1 MAGQEKGNVATE
13 IINVVLKA
21 FTEAVRVPPVT
32 PEKTRE
38 KGLNDTATSHGTAR
52 SPSGQRFSKDPLRP
66 LPVNVVLTEKN
77 QDKGPRQ
84 STSPN
89 DTTAVAGYTAQA
101 ECARLAFAALK
112 IFEADGTLGKRLPSL
127 QLENAMSALVNKL
140 IPLGLLQPA
149 YRQLRALKQALLAA
163 AGLSSPIDKEPHE
176 GTHNKERVSDLLV
189 FPCTQFRGSLLALVV
204 TFQMQVL
211 RLIAA
216 KRNPSLLQ
224 ATIGHLQMET
234 PYSPGRLIQ
243 AQHDSADPAGAKIAN
258 QLEALSRLV
267 LSLCRTSSLED
278 RKPGYPNMLD
288 PLTALRLQLL
298 ALELRSWWWNTAGH
312 HGDVAKELLVPLSQY
327 LSSFRRRSTIGYEH
341 GYSYVKKTL
350 TDLKLLDQDQEVS
363 LSSST
368 TWKQAWLSIY
378 SEMVEL
384 SQKSCLTTETKN
396 WLEKY
401 LKTPVDKEAS
411 PCKRCTAMCRKAILY
426 AQVSTDL
433 SSEVE
438 SRNFFRDA
446 EQLIQGDLDGG
457 SEELDELLL
466 AIIGIRKAAGFI
478 IHKSMIQKRDGT
490 PPEAQLIQQCYS
502 VCSTCVRFLCRYIGT
517 RPLSTDDRLSRRYQ
531 QRIKQAVTVTT
542 TFTDS
547 VISIARFTKA
557 NDAAAWNETDA
568 GLRACLSLTRLI
580 EENHR
585 GDTWDFGNGTDT
597 SSVYVSVSNAYWLR
611 YSYLQL
617 TKCNADEALK
627 ALRAS
632 IDAVDR
638 CQPATTQA
646 AQLQRKL
653 ELYGNALEGTQEP
666 GKAVEIY
673 TKAMKLHIE
682 QGVLRKAAMAAAT
695 QSVPVLFARH
705 SDFTSLG
712 RVLSAFPRLAVRSEV
727 GRSAISVLFND
738 DKLDPVE
745 RGLALEHQLSAL
757 ISQSKSNRIITQAS
771 QAFEYIAS
779 ELLAVYVEDT
789 FPVRHARV
797 IETLLWM
804 QSSRPGVLP
813 RSTLDPFL
821 ECSIGASTDK
831 LDGRDSGLQLL
842 VPYLDASRGTA
853 LAMREECLVRKQQ
866 GLKKALSAW
875 YLLIEQCH
883 DLEALEARVGDPS
896 AWVLHLELLVD
907 YLDACGLGLY
917 RQSALQLLVTV
928 RDKLFPAIRGKLAL
942 DLIELGL
949 QHCRLGYPDKAGLVL
964 HRVQKL
970 ADADVIT
977 QEAFLWFHVVYAE
990 YFLSIG
996 SIGKCEAKLAR
1007 AREILENSET
1017 KQGQKIHSTDRSML
1031 LQLVAQVTSL
1041 CSDLAARGGQFSTAL
1056 WLARQSLRL
1065 AHHAWM
1071 SMERRQKRSQTR
1083 TADIIGKGNVD
1094 GLVTS
1099 LAEVNITD
1107 HDSVEKAS
1115 DKYSGGAACWRLVP
1129 QLHRALL
1136 QVSQLYCKAGMFT
1149 DARYYSERSQKFA
1162 DSVSAPAL
1170 AVKSASHVADLLA
1183 RSGNWAEADSKFEV
1197 ASSQFDLLE
1206 EDQYVIEFRMNLAN
1220 HYLAKGQVSVAEN
1233 MCAAAEAS
1241 LQHLLNL
1248 DASPQ
1253 NLQKQA
1259 DLGVLQRRLSQL
1271 AVGTINQHSP
1281 RMKKRAA
1288 TNNAARKPKPVA
1300 KVTGAIGMSSSDV
1313 IASSP
1318 ALHQVRGIC
1327 DRQRSMLAIHQ
1338 GKLDQAMEFVVHAA
1352 KQYCTSEDAVQN
1364 ALLSAEVHVSHGLD
1378 ALNGDPVYCVLHES
1392 TVSLPSVVP
1401 EKLNEPVAPQK
1412 ASRSKSRSRAAQ
1424 RGTIGVG
1431 GKRAQVASPAS
1442 ENGPGDEFL
1451 HAQMEITKV
1460 LQPARNVCAT
1470 STLHRL
1476 SKVMSD
1482 ALLKLSAMNIYPQ
1495 HEGLGA
1501 GPGSLLSVADM
1512 ARSVSISRGQLAV
1525 RVDQTLPTGDNL
1537 LAWPDANEVHV
1548 ERLNTGVDQ
1557 LLDPINLR
1565 EQCLDAMPSTW
1576 QVLTVS
1582 LSRTKGEILVSRT
1595 RSGQGPFILSLPL
1608 DRHSSRDSDEES
1620 FGYCQ
1625 AKAELQDILALAN
1638 NSTHNGQGT
1647 SGKGARSAWWEGRAT
1662 LDARLKDFLTN
1673 MQNVWFG
1680 GFQGV
1685 FSQRLPARDLLSR
1698 FQESLNVVLDNHLPS
1713 RRGLAKKPKIQQVS
1727 LDPRVTDLFVAL
1739 GDPAL
1744 FSDMEEP
1751 LMDLL
1756 YFVVDIL
1763 QFHGERNAYDEI
1775 DFDLMT
1781 IEVFDALRQYH
1792 DAAKKGGDQSAIE
1805 HTILILDKELHCF
1818 PWESLPC
1825 LDGQALTRLPSLGC
1839 LRDRIL
1845 QQHKNGGDSKVK
1857 DKQKFCVDRRR
1868 GAYILNPAGDLKATQ
1883 AKFEQPLDQLA
1894 GWEGVT
1900 GSTPSEDQL
1909 KGYLEKQDIFLYFG
1923 HGSGAQYIRSGT
1935 VRKLDKCAVAL
1946 LMGCSSGKLTET
1958 GEFEPYG
1965 ALMSYMQAGCPAVM
1979 ATLWDVTDKD
1989 IDRFSE
1995 ATLQKWGLFEL
2006 EPPADSSPVKKST
2019 QARGRSKAQQSRAP
2033 SSTGVSLDQAVA
2045 QGRSSCIFRYLNG
2058 AAPVVY
2064 GIPIFLR

>member
-1 MAGQEKGNVATE
+1 MTRREGPTKAVIIKQAVASHTSCTSTTVAQLKLYLFSRDPSIPIGAESGPQVNRLPRSRGAAPERNGRVCARKQAEVTIHELPEADVSVVPSQEKGNVATE

-21 FTEAVRVPPVT
+21 FTGAVRVQPVT

-38 KGLNDTATSHGTAR
+38 KGSNDTTTSHGTAR
-52 SPSGQRFSKDPLRP
+52 SPSGQRCTKDPLRP

-77 QDKGPRQ
+77 QDKGPGQ
-84 STSPN
+84 STCPN
-89 DTTAVAGYTAQA
+89 DATAVAGYTAQA
-101 ECARLAFAALK
+101 ECARLAFSALK

-140 IPLGLLQPA
+140 IALGLLQPA

-163 AGLSSPIDKEPHE
+163 AGLSSPIDSEPHE

-216 KRNPSLLQ
+216 KRSTSLLQ
-224 ATIGHLQMET
+224 ATIGHLQLET

-278 RKPGYPNMLD
+278 HRPGYPNLLD

-312 HGDVAKELLVPLSQY
+312 HGDIVKELLVPLSQY

-363 LSSST
+363 SSSST

-384 SQKSCLTTETKN
+384 SQKSCLTTETKD

-401 LKTPVDKEAS
+401 MRMPIDNEVS

-426 AQVSTDL
+426 AQVSTGL

-438 SRNFFRDA
+438 SRNSFRAA
-446 EQLIQGDLDGG
+446 EQLIQGDLDGR

-478 IHKSMIQKRDGT
+478 INKSMIQKRDGT
-490 PPEAQLIQQCYS
+490 PPESQLIQQCYS
-502 VCSTCVRFLCRYIGT
+502 VCSTCVHFLCRYVGT
-517 RPLSTDDRLSRRYQ
+517 RPLSTDDRLSSRYQ
-531 QRIKQAVTVTT
+531 QRMKQAVTVTT

-547 VISIARFTKA
+547 VISIARLTKG
-557 NDAAAWNETDA
+557 NDAAAWKETDA
-568 GLRACLSLTRLI
+568 GLRACLSLAKLT
-580 EENHR
+580 EENHG

-597 SSVYVSVSNAYWLR
+597 SSIYVSVSNAYWLR
-611 YSYLQL
+611 YSYLQQN
-617 TKCNADEALK
+617 KCNADEALK

-632 IDAVDR
+632 IDAVDC

-646 AQLQRKL
+646 AQLQRKF
-653 ELYGNALEGTQEP
+653 ELYGNALEGAQEP
-666 GKAVEIY
+666 GKAAEIY

-712 RVLSAFPRLAVRSEV
+712 RVLSAFPRLAVRSKV

-745 RGLALEHQLSAL
+745 RGVALEHQLSAL
-757 ISQSKSNRIITQAS
+757 ISQSKSNHIVPQAS
-771 QAFEYIAS
+771 QALEYIAS

-813 RSTLDPFL
+813 RSILDPFL
-821 ECSIGASTDK
+821 EGSFGASTDK

-842 VPYLDASRGTA
+842 VPYLDASRETA

-875 YLLIEQCH
+875 YLLIEQCPN
-883 DLEALEARVGDPS
+883 LEALELRVGDPS

-907 YLDACGLGLY
+907 YLDACGLGLH
-917 RQSALQLLVTV
+917 RQSALQLLVSV
-928 RDKLFPAIRGKLAL
+928 RDKFFSAIRGKLAL

-964 HRVQKL
+964 HRVQKS

-1007 AREILENSET
+1007 AREIFDSSET

-1031 LQLVAQVTSL
+1031 LRLVAQVASL
-1041 CSDLAARGGQFSTAL
+1041 CSELAARGGQFSTAL

-1083 TADIIGKGNVD
+1083 TADLIGKGNAD
-1094 GLVTS
+1094 ELAAS
-1099 LAEVNITD
+1099 LAEVKITG

-1115 DKYSGGAACWRLVP
+1115 DNYSGGAACWRLVP
-1129 QLHRALL
+1129 QLHRVLL
-1136 QVSQLYCKAGMFT
+1136 QVSQLYCKAGLFT

-1206 EDQYVIEFRMNLAN
+1206 EDQYVTEFRMNLVN
-1220 HYLAKGQVSVAEN
+1220 HYLAKGQVSAAEN
-1233 MCAAAEAS
+1233 TCAAAEAS
-1241 LQHLLNL
+1241 LQRLLNL

-1253 NLQKQA
+1253 NLQEQT

-1271 AVGTINQHSP
+1271 AVGKVNQHSP
-1281 RMKKRAA
+1281 RMKKCAA
-1288 TNNAARKPKPVA
+1288 TKNPARKPKPVT

-1338 GKLDQAMEFVVHAA
+1338 GKLDQAMEFVVHAG

-1378 ALNGDPVYCVLHES
+1378 SLNGDPVYCVLHES

-1401 EKLNEPVAPQK
+1401 EKLTEPVAPQK

-1431 GKRAQVASPAS
+1431 GKRVQGASPAS

-1451 HAQMEITKV
+1451 HAQMEINKV

-1482 ALLKLSAMNIYPQ
+1482 ALLKLSAMNLCPQ

-1501 GPGSLLSVADM
+1501 GPGSLLSIADM

-1525 RVDQTLPTGDNL
+1525 RVDQTLPTSDNL

-1548 ERLNTGVDQ
+1548 ERLNTGADQ
-1557 LLDPINLR
+1557 LLDPITLG

-1625 AKAELQDILALAN
+1625 AKAELQDILTLAN

-1647 SGKGARSAWWEGRAT
+1647 SGKGARSAWWEGRAA

-1698 FQESLNVVLDNHLPS
+1698 FQESLNLVLDNHLPS
-1713 RRGLAKKPKIQQVS
+1713 RRGLTKKPKSQQ
-1727 LDPRVTDLFVAL
+1727 
-1739 GDPAL
+1739 
-1744 FSDMEEP
+1744 
-1751 LMDLL
+1751 
-1756 YFVVDIL
+1756 
-1763 QFHGERNAYDEI
+1763 
-1775 DFDLMT
+1775 
-1781 IEVFDALRQYH
+1781 
-1792 DAAKKGGDQSAIE
+1792 
-1805 HTILILDKELHCF
+1805 
-1818 PWESLPC
+1818 
-1825 LDGQALTRLPSLGC
+1825 
-1839 LRDRIL
+1839 
-1845 QQHKNGGDSKVK
+1845 
-1857 DKQKFCVDRRR
+1857 
-1868 GAYILNPAGDLKATQ
+1868 
-1883 AKFEQPLDQLA
+1883 
-1894 GWEGVT
+1894 
-1900 GSTPSEDQL
+1900 
-1909 KGYLEKQDIFLYFG
+1909 
-1923 HGSGAQYIRSGT
+1923 
-1935 VRKLDKCAVAL
+1935 
-1946 LMGCSSGKLTET
+1946 
-1958 GEFEPYG
+1958 
-1965 ALMSYMQAGCPAVM
+1965 
-1979 ATLWDVTDKD
+1979 
-1989 IDRFSE
+1989 
-1995 ATLQKWGLFEL
+1995 
-2006 EPPADSSPVKKST
+2006 
-2019 QARGRSKAQQSRAP
+2019 
-2033 SSTGVSLDQAVA
+2033 
-2045 QGRSSCIFRYLNG
+2045 
-2058 AAPVVY
+2058 
-2064 GIPIFLR
+2064 